1 MPKTKRAEHKRTVR
15 VAKAHA
21 TSLPKLEV
29 KEPQERNRNTPGY
42 KPPARGLAR
51 YPWAIGLSL
60 LVIAASIFSLYYF
73 KAGPFA
79 PPQKATVKVHVVP
92 TPKPD
97 LALPN
102 PSPCLKVTKQLTDT
116 TPAPDTT
123 TFAKIVHSYS
133 NPPTMFI
140 NTHSFYCVGINT
152 NRGLI
157 VVELDPQYAPVT
169 VNNFVFLAENHFFDG
184 LKFHRVVPGFV
195 IQGGDPLGNGTG
207 SPGYKFKDEP
217 VLGDYTAGVIAMAN
231 SGPNTNGS
239 QFFITSANDVKTST
253 NTNPNTLT
261 KSYNLFGRVVQGMN
275 IVLKIQGPDPS
286 NANTK
291 NIVPDVMEHM
301 IVLQAS

>member
-1 MPKTKRAEHKRTVR
+1 MPKTKRAEHKRAVKIE
-15 VAKAHA
+15 KAHA

-29 KEPQERNRNTPGY
+29 KEPQRNRTMPGY

-60 LVIAASIFSLYYF
+60 LVIAASIISLYYF

-79 PPQKATVKVHVVP
+79 QPKNAVKTHVVA

-102 PSPCLKVTKQLTDT
+102 PSPCLKLTKQLTDT
-116 TPAPDTT
+116 APAPDAA
-123 TFAKIVHSYS
+123 TFAKIYHSYP
-133 NPPTMFI
+133 NPPSMFI
-140 NTHSFYCVGINT
+140 NTHAFYCVGINT

-169 VNNFVFLAENHFFDG
+169 VNNFVFLAENHFYDG

-195 IQGGDPLGNGTG
+195 IQGGDPTGTG
-207 SPGYKFKDEP
+207 RGGPGYKFQDEP
-217 VLGDYTAGVIAMAN
+217 VKRSYKAGTVAMAN

-239 QFFITSANDVKTST
+239 QFFICLEDQPRLPGLYTIFGDTVSGMDVVRSIR
-253 NTNPNTLT
+253 P
-261 KSYNLFGRVVQGMN
+261 G
-275 IVLKIQGPDPS
+275 
-286 NANTK
+286 A
-291 NIVPDVMEHM
+291 
-301 IVLQAS
+301 